1 MKHGLSQ
8 CARLASFR
16 LLCSN
21 TSLHW
26 LLKQVALHSMDYVSP
41 TSCSIPF
48 LVLLGTGIF
57 FFYFCILF
65 SFFVGFIF
73 FVWLGGVKHE
83 RQQKRWTG
91 ISERA
96 KAMTKYHLASAA
108 PLQHLPIAPTS
119 GPGGQM
125 KGPQLQFHLPALPRL
140 RQPKRTP
147 GATILL
153 LLRKGSS
160 GLD

>member
-1 MKHGLSQ
+1 MYQQHSPTDLLSGLLSFCVNLNPQLKHGLSQ

-57 FFYFCILF
+57 FFLF
-65 SFFVGFIF
+65 LHSFFFFCEFFFFCLVGG
-73 FVWLGGVKHE
+73 GGVLNMNASSNGSVGLAFQRE
-83 RQQKRWTG
+83 QK
-91 ISERA
+91 
-96 KAMTKYHLASAA
+96 
-108 PLQHLPIAPTS
+108 Q
-119 GPGGQM
+119 
-125 KGPQLQFHLPALPRL
+125 
-140 RQPKRTP
+140 
-147 GATILL
+147 
-153 LLRKGSS
+153 
-160 GLD
+160 